1 MNLHTKNKLNYGLK
15 VLRFTS
21 LNGLFLILTAISL
34 SSCHNLTD
42 DGLIVGDE
50 ETNSNLKVIKIDT
63 LTVKFSTYKFD
74 SLITSN
80 ASRILIGQYEDPIF
94 GKIKA
99 SSFFELKPTTYSID
113 EDAVFDSICM
123 VLKYD
128 DYYINDTLQPC
139 TFHVRRISE
148 NVKPEEDYFYTT
160 SSLTTYAEPLGSKT
174 FLPRPLSESDSL
186 LIKLSPLFGTQIFEK
201 IQDNEINSEDEFLEF
216 FKGIQIEADENDNS
230 AILGFSNTS
239 SDSVLR
245 IYFSLEEAGEIVS
258 YHYDMKMDVTSTP
271 AKFFNR
277 IVSDRNGTDLAI
289 LSNQSITLSD
299 VDANKLAF
307 IQSGI
312 GIVTKIEFPYLKDI
326 YDIPGQVSVLDAKLY
341 LNPKLGT
348 YSTWQPLPETFEI
361 YQVNRKNYLGS
372 QMYDTAGNVLMAKLN
387 TENSEFQN
395 IYYSVD
401 MGIYIEG
408 LLQSEY
414 EDGTAF
420 ILKPVNLNTT
430 TDRVVFNTRNTS
442 EIKTYLELTIVTYE

>member
-1 MNLHTKNKLNYGLK
+1 MNFHNNNKRLLGTK
-15 VLRFTS
+15 VF
-21 LNGLFLILTAISL
+21 LFSTQIALFVILLAISL
-34 SSCHNLTD
+34 SACQNLTD

-63 LTVKFSTYKFD
+63 LTVQFSTFKFD

-80 ASRILIGQYEDPIF
+80 ASRILIGQYNDPIF

-99 SSFFELKPTTYSID
+99 SGFFELQPTSFAID
-113 EDAVFDSICM
+113 DDAIFDSICM

-139 TFHVRRISE
+139 TYHVRRISE

-160 SSLTTYAEPLGSKT
+160 SSLTTYSQPLGSKT
-174 FLPRPLSESDSL
+174 FLPRPLTEADSL
-186 LIKLSPLFGTQIFEK
+186 HIKLSPSFGYQIFEK
-201 IQDNEINSEDEFLEF
+201 IQDNEINTEDEFLEF
-216 FKGIQIEADENDNS
+216 LKGIQIEADENDNS
-230 AILGFSNTS
+230 CILGFSNATS
-239 SDSVLR
+239 ESMLR
-245 IYFSLEEAGEIVS
+245 IYYSLEEAGEMVS

-372 QMYDTAGNVLMAKLN
+372 QMYDTAGNVLMANLN

-395 IYYSVD
+395 IYYTVD

-408 LLQSEY
+408 LLQSDY